1 MSYTALPA
9 IWIKETAP
17 SAVEIVVH
25 NGQWLAHGE
34 VVERIVDEG
43 DGDPWVEYQSSRTVR
58 LSQVKG
64 PWVALKNG
72 LPVQW
77 PLRSAPKVES
87 Y

>member
-1 MSYTALPA
+1 MSYTAIAAL
-9 IWIKETAP
+9 WVKETTP
-17 SAVEIVVH
+17 TSAEIAAH

-64 PWVALKNG
+64 PWVALKDG
-72 LPVQW
+72 RPVPW
-77 PLRSAPKVES
+77 PLRDAPKVETH
-87 Y
+87 